1 MAADIPKLDDPSAMM
16 DFNALTTDTGPTN
29 EGKGPMM
36 AGGKGAWGM
45 GMGMPGWGAP
55 PWGMWGKGMPWGK
68 KGMMKGKG
76 GFGGFNKGGPML
88 NPDEPLDLN
97 ATSKALWD
105 AAVDLQNEHA
115 LAQAFAKV
123 RIARQQVQKASGMT
137 VDTVEFQT
145 IMNTRSKRTKDGS
158 VKTVQT
164 NAPPDQSTITSAM
177 EPTTDPTQIADRK
190 QKCVQRIV
198 NILRAAPDNKLLAT
212 NVCQD
217 SEVKAL
223 RTTVFTSLKK
233 FISQWPA
240 YFEIEAGSGPQWWVK
255 LRDPFQQTVDP
266 NMEGVPHVASFVP
279 SRTSTSDRK
288 RSLSRGR
295 RDAPTKSSSTVV
307 ETKEA
312 DKSGSE
318 AKLDRKIYEAFLDL

>member
-1 MAADIPKLDDPSAMM
+1 
-16 DFNALTTDTGPTN
+16 
-29 EGKGPMM
+29 
-36 AGGKGAWGM
+36 
-45 GMGMPGWGAP
+45 MPGWGYGAA
-55 PWGMWGKGMPWGK
+55 PWGMWGKGPWGK

-76 GFGGFNKGGPML
+76 GFGGFNKGGPMI
-88 NPDEPLDLN
+88 NPDEPLDLA

-123 RIARQQVQKASGMT
+123 RIARQQVQKQSGMT

-145 IMNTRSKRTKDGS
+145 TLNTRSKRTKD
-158 VKTVQT
+158 
-164 NAPPDQSTITSAM
+164 TSAM
-177 EPTTDPTQIADRK
+177 QPTTDPTQIVERK

-240 YFEIEAGSGPQWWVK
+240 YFEIEAGNGPQWWVK
-255 LRDPFQQTVDP
+255 LRDPYQQTVDP

-279 SRTSTSDRK
+279 SRTSDRR
-288 RSLSRGR
+288 RSPSRR
-295 RDAPTKSSSTVV
+295 RDAPTKSSSVV

>member
-1 MAADIPKLDDPSAMM
+1 
-16 DFNALTTDTGPTN
+16 
-29 EGKGPMM
+29 
-36 AGGKGAWGM
+36 M
-45 GMGMPGWGAP
+45 G
-55 PWGMWGKGMPWGK
+55 
-68 KGMMKGKG
+68 
-76 GFGGFNKGGPML
+76 GGPMI
-88 NPDEPLDLN
+88 NPDEPLDLA

-123 RIARQQVQKASGMT
+123 RIARQQVQKQSGMT

-145 IMNTRSKRTKDGS
+145 TLNTRSKRTKDGS
-158 VKTVQT
+158 VKTAQV

-177 EPTTDPTQIADRK
+177 QPTTDPTQIAERK

-217 SEVKAL
+217 AEVKAL

-233 FISQWPA
+233 FIGAQWPA
-240 YFEIEAGSGPQWWVK
+240 YFEIENGNSMGGPQWWVK
-255 LRDPFQQTVDP
+255 LRDPRQTSVDA

-279 SRTSTSDRK
+279 SRTSDRK
-288 RSLSRGR
+288 RSPSRR
-295 RDAPTKSSSTVV
+295 RESTRDAPSSAVV
-307 ETKEA
+307 ETTKEA
-312 DKSGSE
+312 DKATSE
-318 AKLDRKIYEAFLDL
+318 TKLDRKIYEAFLEI